1 MGDFAERQLGFK
13 EENKTVNLIKASH
26 LVIKLELVGKWKDE
40 DAVFLVQEEEDIKT
54 LKAVTK
60 IHKVLNHKKKD
71 QMLYAFRNAGKLDGD
86 MRLLIDEV
94 IDNCDIC
101 KKNSRSK
108 SKPSVAIPRATDFNS
123 IVSFDLKSI
132 GDKYILWMICTFTK
146 FIKGIVVKNKEPDTI
161 IKALHETWCMNMGYP
176 TIGFW
181 CDNGGEFRNAKME
194 EFVNKLGLKISF
206 TPSYSPWSNGINE
219 RNHYSCDV
227 IVKKIM
233 EEDKKIMLQEATTMA
248 AWTHNTNVNTLGYSP
263 LQLMTGK
270 SIVLPGITSGN
281 MATESL
287 YDDESIRQIMERHQE
302 MTKEFRQAEFTKKL
316 RKAKDTRSKGYE
328 DTILKDGDI
337 VFHQNKGKK
346 AWLGPEKIF
355 TIQKNSVYIFSNG
368 SIKKVPRCNVQF
380 LSLLEVM

>member
-1 MGDFAERQLGFK
+1 M
-13 EENKTVNLIKASH
+13 T
-26 LVIKLELVGKWKDE
+26 IKLELVGKWRDE
-40 DAVFLVQEEEDIKT
+40 DAVFLVQEEDDVKT

-60 IHKVLNHKKKD
+60 IHKVLNHKQKD

-86 MRLLIDEV
+86 TRQLIDKV
-94 IDNCDIC
+94 VDNCDIC
-101 KKNSRSK
+101 KENSRSK

-132 GDKYILWMICTFTK
+132 GDKHILWMICTFTK

-161 IKALHETWCMNMGYP
+161 MKALHGSWCMNMGYP

-206 TPSYSPWSNGINE
+206 TPSYSPWSKGINE
-219 RNHYSCDV
+219 SNHYSCDI
-227 IVKKIM
+227 IVQKIM
-233 EEDKKIMLQEATTMA
+233 EEDKKVTLKEATTMA
-248 AWTHNTNVNTLGYSP
+248 SWTHNTNVNTLGYSP

-270 SIVLPGITSGN
+270 SIVLPGLTSGN

-287 YDDESIRQIMERHQE
+287 YDDESIRRIMERHHE

-328 DTILKDGDI
+328 DGGI
-337 VFHQNKGKK
+337 
-346 AWLGPEKIF
+346 
-355 TIQKNSVYIFSNG
+355 
-368 SIKKVPRCNVQF
+368 SIR
-380 LSLLEVM
+380 SR